1 MAYVYQHIRLD
12 NSTIFYIGIGSDS
25 TYKRAH
31 NKYKRNQVWKR
42 ISKKYG
48 YSVEII
54 YDNITWEDACKKEI
68 ELIKKYGR
76 LNLGSGDLVNMT
88 DGGEGVIGLIH
99 TEDHRKK
106 NSDSNKGKKMSEEF
120 VKKQRNRIISD
131 ETKLKIS
138 VSNRGK
144 KRTVGQCQKI
154 RDSLKWKYIG
164 TKNPFFGKNH
174 TDESK
179 NKISKAAKGRKLSVN
194 HKEKIGKSNT
204 GKIHPHTKETK
215 EKMSYSAKSRNI
227 KPPSRKGM
235 KHTEETKQKMR
246 ETRLKK
252 KKSNHETEF
261 RKNIE

>member
-25 TYKRAH
+25 TYKRAN
-31 NKYKRNQVWKR
+31 NKYNRNQVWKR

-54 YDNITWEDACKKEI
+54 YDNITWEDACNKEI

-76 LNLGSGDLVNMT
+76 INLGSGDLVNMT
-88 DGGEGVIGLIH
+88 DGGEGLIGLIH

-106 NSDSNKGKKMSEEF
+106 NSDSNKGKKKSEEF
-120 VKKQRNRIISD
+120 VEKLRNRTVSD

-144 KRTVGQCQKI
+144 KRTVDQRQKMK
-154 RDSLKWKYIG
+154 DSLKGKYIG
-164 TKNPFFGKNH
+164 ENNHFFGKNH

-179 NKISKAAKGRKLSVN
+179 NKISKAAKGRKLSVDI
-194 HKEKIGKSNT
+194 KEKIGKSNT
-204 GKIHPHTKETK
+204 GKTHPHTQETK
-215 EKMSYSAKSRNI
+215 EKLSYSAKLRNI

-246 ETRLKK
+246 EARLKRK
-252 KKSNHETEF
+252 EIKS
-261 RKNIE
+261 

>member
-25 TYKRAH
+25 TYKRAN
-31 NKYKRNQVWKR
+31 NKYNRNQVWKR

-54 YDNITWEDACKKEI
+54 YDNITWEDACNKEI

-76 LNLGSGDLVNMT
+76 INLGSGDLVNMT
-88 DGGEGVIGLIH
+88 DGGEGLIGLIH

-106 NSDSNKGKKMSEEF
+106 NSDSNKGKKKSEEF
-120 VKKQRNRIISD
+120 VEKLRNRTVSD

-144 KRTVGQCQKI
+144 KRTVDQRQKMK
-154 RDSLKWKYIG
+154 DSLKGKYIG
-164 TKNPFFGKNH
+164 ENNHFFGKNH

-179 NKISKAAKGRKLSVN
+179 NKISKAAKGRKLSVDI
-194 HKEKIGKSNT
+194 KKKIGKSNT
-204 GKIHPHTKETK
+204 GKTHPHTQETK
-215 EKMSYSAKSRNI
+215 EKLSYSAKLRNI

-246 ETRLKK
+246 EARLKRK
-252 KKSNHETEF
+252 EIKS
-261 RKNIE
+261 